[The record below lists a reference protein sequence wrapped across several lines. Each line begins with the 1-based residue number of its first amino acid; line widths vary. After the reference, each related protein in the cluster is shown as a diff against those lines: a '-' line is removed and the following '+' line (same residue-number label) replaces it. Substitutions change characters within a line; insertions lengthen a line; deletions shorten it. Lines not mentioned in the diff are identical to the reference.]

1 MDKKPN
7 LKTRQEKSE
16 KTKFDNQIKILKK
29 QFENIKS
36 EQTCQQTLKRKLEK
50 LSLKN
55 KFHFKIKNCGM
66 KWHINHYTVRDRR

>member
-36 EQTCQQTLKRKLEK
+36 EKTCQQTLKRKLEK
-50 LSLKN
+50 LL
-55 KFHFKIKNCGM
+55 
-66 KWHINHYTVRDRR
+66 INV

>member
-36 EQTCQQTLKRKLEK
+36 EKTC
-50 LSLKN
+50 
-55 KFHFKIKNCGM
+55 
-66 KWHINHYTVRDRR
+66 

>member
-36 EQTCQQTLKRKLEK
+36 EKTCQ
-50 LSLKN
+50 
-55 KFHFKIKNCGM
+55 IKNCGM